1 MKFRRLIIL
10 LAIAVAVSADAQTS
24 LSLAWWNV
32 ENFFDPYDNPATADD
47 DFTPQ
52 GEYHWTYRKMCA
64 KRDSIY
70 KVVAAM
76 GCPDIVALAEVENDT
91 VMQELCLGTPLRK
104 AGYKYVIT
112 STPDSRGI
120 GCAVMFRSGSFT
132 VDTAYDIPVA
142 GSRSI
147 LVVVGHLVDGKPLVV
162 LANHWASRR
171 NGGEEHRAM
180 AAKTLRD
187 AMGRLSR
194 ELPSACI
201 VAMGD
206 MNCVANEPPI
216 ASAMGFGD
224 SCRNADG
231 AELLTCLL
239 PSGEFSYYYQ
249 ELWQN
254 IDHTILMLPENGH
267 IKVESY
273 HVFAPDFMFVEH
285 RTRLGRQPYRTHYG
299 RRYQGGFSDHL
310 PLLLK
315 LKNEK

>member
-1 MKFRRLIIL
+1 MKFCRLIIL
-10 LAIAVAVSADAQTS
+10 LAIAVAVSANAQTDF
-24 LSLAWWNV
+24 SLAWWNV
-32 ENFFDPYDNPATADD
+32 ENFFDPHDNPATADD

-52 GEYHWTYRKMCA
+52 GEYRWTYRKMCA
-64 KRDSIY
+64 KRDSVY

-91 VMQELCLGTPLRK
+91 VMQERYLGTPLRK

-112 STPDSRGI
+112 STPDNRGI
-120 GCAVMFRSGSFT
+120 GSAVMYRSSFT
-132 VDTAYDIPVA
+132 VDTAYDIPVV

-147 LVVVGHLVDGKPLVV
+147 FVVAGHIADGRHLIV

-171 NGGEEHRAM
+171 NGGGERRIE
-180 AAKTLRD
+180 AAKTLRKTMSD
-187 AMGRLSR
+187 LRH

-206 MNCVANEPPI
+206 MNCTDDESPI
-216 ASAMGFGD
+216 AVAMGFGD

-231 AELLTCLL
+231 AELLTCRL
-239 PSGEFSYYYQ
+239 SAGEFSYYYQ

-254 IDHTILMLPENGH
+254 IDHTVLMLPENGH
-267 IKVESY
+267 FDVDSY

-285 RTRLGRQPYRTHYG
+285 RTRLGRQPYRTHNG